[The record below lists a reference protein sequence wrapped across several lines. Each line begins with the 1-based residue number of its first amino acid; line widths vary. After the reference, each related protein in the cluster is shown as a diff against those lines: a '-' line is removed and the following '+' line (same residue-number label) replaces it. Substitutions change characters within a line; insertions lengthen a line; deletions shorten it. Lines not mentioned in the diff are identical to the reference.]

1 MYYLISSSMRH
12 TLPFEIC
19 TILPL
24 YLNWINDMFDSISD
38 KYKEI
43 SIFLKIK
50 FI

>member
-43 SIFLKIK
+43 SIF
-50 FI
+50 